1 MGLWVYSKRR
11 RKARRDERDSLAKMI
26 LEGINVTRWF
36 GGLCAL
42 KEVLFSIEAGEILGL
57 IGPNGAGKTT
67 LINLIAGYYAPNSGQ
82 IKYEGRDIA
91 GLSPHTINKLG
102 ISRTFQVVRIFPK
115 LTVLDNVRSGLV
127 DRRKRSPWRVALD
140 SIIKNPEAQMMGAA
154 GESRALE
161 LLEFVGLTDYQDELA
176 ENLPFA
182 YSKRLEIARALATN
196 PKILLLDEPSSGLN
210 PKEQNDQV
218 AIIRR
223 INEQGIT
230 ILIVEH
236 VMKVIMEISRRI
248 LVLHYGEKIAE
259 GTPDEI
265 YKNTRVIE
273 AYLGSEA
280 HAHG

>member
-1 MGLWVYSKRR
+1 M
-11 RKARRDERDSLAKMI
+11 
-26 LEGINVTRWF
+26 T
-36 GGLCAL
+36 
-42 KEVLFSIEAGEILGL
+42 
-57 IGPNGAGKTT
+57 
-67 LINLIAGYYAPNSGQ
+67 
-82 IKYEGRDIA
+82 
-91 GLSPHTINKLG
+91 
-102 ISRTFQVVRIFPK
+102 
-115 LTVLDNVRSGLV
+115 
-127 DRRKRSPWRVALD
+127 
-140 SIIKNPEAQMMGAA
+140 GAA

-161 LLEFVGLTDYQDELA
+161 LLEFVGLTDYRNELA
-176 ENLPFA
+176 ANLPFA

-218 AIIRR
+218 TIIRR

-236 VMKVIMEISRRI
+236 VMKVIMDISRRI